1 MGKTIRLF
9 QLKKLSFERIISTNL
24 SVRRALIV
32 AIILVFGYIDF
43 RTGYEYSFAIFYL
56 LPVAIAAWYDNTKMT
71 MLTVFMSI
79 GIWFVADISAGHLY
93 SNFII
98 PFWNGLV
105 RVIFFCIVAF
115 LLIKVRKNWNDLKK
129 MAMND
134 PLTAL
139 DNTRALDIEYRILR
153 KLSFRKKISFAV
165 AVIDL
170 DGFKAVNDTHGHI
183 RGDDIL
189 VTFASIL
196 KKANR
201 SSDVAARLG
210 GDEFA
215 VILLDINEY
224 GAYHYDSRLRELFD
238 LSALKQNYQVDFSM
252 GLAIFDDFPSSL
264 EDALHIADQLMY
276 QSKGQGKS
284 QTTIRYCQHN

>member
-1 MGKTIRLF
+1 MAKTIGLF
-9 QLKKLSFERIISTNL
+9 QIKKLSFERIISTNP

-79 GIWFVADISAGHLY
+79 GTWFVADLSAGHLY

-153 KLSFRKKISFAV
+153 KLSFRKKIPFAV
-165 AVIDL
+165 GVIDL

-201 SSDVAARLG
+201 SSDVVARLG

-215 VILLDINEY
+215 VILLDINEDS
-224 GAYHYDSRLRELFD
+224 AHHYDSRLRELFV
-238 LSALKQNYQVDFSM
+238 LSALKQNYGVDFSM
-252 GLAIFDDFPSSL
+252 GLAIFDDFPASL
-264 EDALHIADQLMY
+264 EDALHVADQLMY

-284 QTTIRYCQHN
+284 QTTIQHFEHH

>member
-1 MGKTIRLF
+1 MGKTIGLF
-9 QLKKLSFERIISTNL
+9 QLKKLSFERIISANPF
-24 SVRRALIV
+24 VRRALIV
-32 AIILVFGYIDF
+32 GIILVFGYIDF

-56 LPVAIAAWYDNTKMT
+56 LPVAIAAWYDTTKT
-71 MLTVFMSI
+71 TIATVFLSI
-79 GIWFVADISAGHLY
+79 GVWFIADISAGHLY

-105 RVIFFCIVAF
+105 RILFFCIVAF
-115 LLIKVRKNWNDLKK
+115 LIIKVQKNWNELKK

-153 KLSFRKKISFAV
+153 KLSFRKNISCAIG
-165 AVIDL
+165 VIDL

-189 VTFASIL
+189 VTFAGIL
-196 KKANR
+196 RKANR
-201 SSDVAARLG
+201 SSDVVARLG
-210 GDEFA
+210 GDEFV

-224 GAYHYDSRLRELFD
+224 GAHHYDSRLRELFD
-238 LSALKQNYQVDFSM
+238 LSALNQDYNVDFSM
-252 GLAIFDDFPSSL
+252 GLAIFDDLPANL
-264 EDALHIADQLMY
+264 ESALHIADQLMY

-284 QTTIRYCQHN
+284 QTTIQYCQYN

>member
-1 MGKTIRLF
+1 MGKTIGLF
-9 QLKKLSFERIISTNL
+9 QLRKLSFERIISTNPF
-24 SVRRALIV
+24 VRRALIV

-79 GIWFVADISAGHLY
+79 GTWFVADLSAGHLY

-153 KLSFRKKISFAV
+153 KLSFRKKIPFAV
-165 AVIDL
+165 GVIDL

-201 SSDVAARLG
+201 SSDVVARLG

-215 VILLDINEY
+215 VILLDINEDS
-224 GAYHYDSRLRELFD
+224 AHHYDSRLRELFI
-238 LSALKQNYQVDFSM
+238 LSALKQNYGVDFSM
-252 GLAIFDDFPSSL
+252 GLAIFDDFPASL
-264 EDALHIADQLMY
+264 EDALHVADQLMY

-284 QTTIRYCQHN
+284 QTTIQHFEHH